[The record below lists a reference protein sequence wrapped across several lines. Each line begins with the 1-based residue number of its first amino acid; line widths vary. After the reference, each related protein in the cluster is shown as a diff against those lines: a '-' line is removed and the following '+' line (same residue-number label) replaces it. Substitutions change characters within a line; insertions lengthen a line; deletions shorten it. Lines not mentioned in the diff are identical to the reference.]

1 MAREQ
6 ESARYREAAEAA
18 LGQLMWCIEY
28 LRGIRKTRL
37 SEQLARNHAA
47 ISRRLRDAET
57 AEVLERAHD
66 QPLTDA

>member
-1 MAREQ
+1 MARVE

-28 LRGIRKTRL
+28 LRGIRKTQL

-47 ISRRLRDAET
+47 ISRRLRDAEDCESSRRRT
-57 AEVLERAHD
+57 
-66 QPLTDA
+66 

>member
-1 MAREQ
+1 MARED

-47 ISRRLRDAET
+47 ISRRLQDAENGGSSRRR
-57 AEVLERAHD
+57 RA
-66 QPLTDA
+66 